1 MSLEKLFE
9 SLDEKVFTP
18 ELKNSLQEQFNEAV
32 ETRSQVIA
40 DKRIDER
47 LTELNEKSE
56 KYVDFIN
63 EKAEE
68 YIKLR
73 EQEILKSLDEYS
85 TLVVEEFIKES
96 KKALD
101 ESVSCAKSDALL
113 ESMNRAMELAGVKL
127 SNIINESN
135 VVNTQK
141 FDKLVNKNDEL
152 VNENIKLK
160 EENEKLLKTGL
171 INELSQD
178 LTILEA
184 EKFER
189 LAETIEF
196 SKDNKYYEKL
206 KALREDVHNVNSVKE
221 PEKKSV
227 NESNE
232 EKKVPEWARFI

>member
-1 MSLEKLFE
+1 
-9 SLDEKVFTP
+9 
-18 ELKNSLQEQFNEAV
+18 
-32 ETRSQVIA
+32 
-40 DKRIDER
+40 
-47 LTELNEKSE
+47 
-56 KYVDFIN
+56 
-63 EKAEE
+63 
-68 YIKLR
+68 
-73 EQEILKSLDEYS
+73 
-85 TLVVEEFIKES
+85 
-96 KKALD
+96 
-101 ESVSCAKSDALL
+101 
-113 ESMNRAMELAGVKL
+113 MNTAMELAGVKL